1 MVSKEAKARLQINE
15 HLKEAGWKLL
25 DDKARRAN
33 VAVEG
38 TVDLST
44 IGDDYETTSKG
55 FIDYLLLDTKGFPL
69 AVLEAKSHDKD
80 PLDGKYQAEKYAI
93 AKRCKYVI
101 MSNGETHYLWDLNQS
116 SEQLIIKFPSQ
127 QDLKR
132 MSNIT
137 KAKPLTS
144 LEVKPDWI
152 VQSQG
157 GISENDKKYLRDYQL
172 EAVNTI
178 ATRFDEGKRRFLMEM
193 ATGTGKTL
201 LAGAV
206 IKLFLKS
213 GNAHRAIFL
222 VDRIELAQQ
231 AKQSLS
237 FYLREYNICIFKE
250 NKEEALQNHIV
261 IATIQSLSYNNNYMK
276 YFSQFDFDLL
286 ISDEAHRSI
295 YGQNRAIL
303 EFFHG
308 SKIGLTATPKDYLK
322 GIDEK
327 LLNEK
332 DPRKLEKRIMHD
344 TYITFGCEKGE
355 PTFRYDLKAAVEHNP
370 PYLVNPVIFDK
381 RTDKTTKML
390 TDEGWCDTF
399 VDSVTN
405 EAVEETF
412 KIRQLERKVFS
423 NSLNRLIVNEF
434 LKVAKRDP
442 ITKEIGK
449 TLIFCISQKHASKI
463 THLLNEAADKL
474 WQGKYNAHD
483 GVFARQVTS
492 NIAGSQDLTKKFRNN
507 QLGNTRIGVTVNMMT
522 TGYDCE
528 DLLNVVLMRP
538 IFSVSDFIQIKGRG
552 TRLWTF
558 KNEVTGQVVKKDNF
572 YLIDF
577 FAVCEYFEET
587 YDYTDPLP
595 QPSDEK
601 KESPK
606 TKAETTTDAPIS
618 VIQGGCIYVGS
629 DFIVKDNVLII
640 GKECMKIDREAY
652 RNHFEESVLGLMK
665 EEPEFNQAVH
675 ADDIDTAERIASEKL
690 MDKPIYYFNLD
701 TLRKAYDALNPLFDF
716 IKKGAGLITKLP
728 DKYDKMQS
736 AFEQFKVLNS
746 DLPYD
751 KLINYNNIFSCYLTS
766 PEYRFAIDNGNY
778 SVLNNQLY
786 GANVPLSSIN
796 KQEIDKIISF
806 IRSERIQNVN

>member
-15 HLKEAGWKLL
+15 LLKEAGWKLL
-25 DDKARRAN
+25 DDKSGRAN
-33 VAVEG
+33 VVVEG
-38 TVDLST
+38 TVDFST
-44 IGDDYETTSKG
+44 LGDDYETTTKG
-55 FIDYLLLDTKGFPL
+55 FIDYLLLDTQGFPL

-93 AKRCKYVI
+93 AKRCKFVI

-127 QDLKR
+127 SDLKR
-132 MSNIT
+132 MSNIK
-137 KAKPLTS
+137 KAKQLTS

-152 VQSQG
+152 AQSQG
-157 GISENDKKYLRDYQL
+157 GISESDKKFLRDYQL
-172 EAVNTI
+172 EAVNII

-201 LAGAV
+201 LAAAV
-206 IKLFLKS
+206 IKLFLKT
-213 GNAHRAIFL
+213 GNAHRALFL

-231 AKQSLS
+231 AKQNLS

-250 NKEEALQNHIV
+250 NKEEAQLNHIV
-261 IATIQSLSYNNNYMK
+261 IATIQSLSYNNNYMR

-295 YGQNRAIL
+295 YGQNRVIL
-303 EFFHG
+303 EYFQG
-308 SKIGLTATPKDYLK
+308 SKIGLTATPKDFLK

-332 DPRKLEKRIMHD
+332 DPRKLEKRVLHD

-370 PYLVNPVIFDK
+370 PYLVNPVIIDK

-390 TDEGWCDTF
+390 TDEGWSDTF

-405 EAVEETF
+405 ETVEETF

-434 LKVAKRDP
+434 MKVAKRDP
-442 ITKEIGK
+442 ITGEIGK

-474 WQGKYNAHD
+474 WQGKYNARD

-558 KNEVTGQVVKKDNF
+558 KNELTGHSVKKDNF

-587 YDYTDPLP
+587 YDYSEPLR
-595 QPSDEK
+595 QPSDNK
-601 KESPK
+601 KETPK
-606 TKAETTTDAPIS
+606 TKPEPTIDSPIA
-618 VIQGGCIYVGS
+618 VMQGGCIYIGS
-629 DFIVKDNVLII
+629 DFIVKDSVLII

-665 EEPEFNQAVH
+665 EEPEFDQAVH

-690 MDKPIYYFNLD
+690 MDKPIYYFNLE

-716 IKKGAGLITKLP
+716 IKKGAGLISKLP
-728 DKYDKMQS
+728 DKYERMQKG
-736 AFEQFKVLNS
+736 FDEFKVLNS
-746 DLPYD
+746 SLPYD
-751 KLINYNNIFSCYLTS
+751 KLINYNNIYSCYLTS
-766 PEYRFAIDNGNY
+766 PEYRFAIDNGDY
-778 SVLNNQLY
+778 TVINNQLY
-786 GANVPLSSIN
+786 GANVPLNSIN
-796 KQEIDKIISF
+796 KQEIEKIINF
-806 IRSERIQNVN
+806 IREERIQHVN